1 MNQTN
6 DVQPLTGIK
15 VIDFTQVM
23 LGPCCTQM
31 LGDYGADVVKIERIG
46 AGDLSRTSIEDPAGL
61 LNPIFCSLNR
71 NKRSI
76 ALDLKAP
83 AGLAV
88 VHRLVEG
95 ADVVV
100 NNFRAGV
107 LGRMGLGYAALSEI
121 NPRIIFAFATGFGSQ
136 GPYSHKGVQ
145 DILAQAMTCVM
156 ARKCDPSEPL
166 TIYPTA
172 LADYSAGM
180 HLVQG
185 ILLALLQRERTG
197 RGQQVEVSLYDS
209 MLAMQMQEAAMWLMR
224 GRDFSWGAM
233 PHTGAFETTDGA
245 LVIVGA
251 FKANPLREIS
261 LALGLDDLS
270 QDPRFDTFENSVRNR
285 NALHDILRAQ
295 IHTKST
301 AHWIARLEER
311 DLLCAP
317 VQRLG
322 EALADGQ
329 TQINGML
336 VRHEELGWS
345 ARRFISRSAGSRCVA
360 HRRGW
365 APTARRSWRN
375 SVSVVTRSNGC
386 ERSGSWH
393 DRAAG
398 DCGPRCAGHHRSAG
412 GAERAGR
419 GSRGGARS
427 YLARSGSQ
435 P

>member
-1 MNQTN
+1 M
-6 DVQPLTGIK
+6 DHEHDAQPLAGIK

-31 LGDYGADVVKIERIG
+31 LGAYGADVIKIERIG
-46 AGDLSRTSIEDPAGL
+46 AGDLSRSSIEDPAGP
-61 LNPIFCSLNR
+61 LNPVFCSLNR

-76 ALDLKAP
+76 ALDLKSP
-83 AGLAV
+83 AGLRV
-88 VHRLVEG
+88 VHRLVAS

-107 LGRMGLGYAALSEI
+107 MERMGVGYAALSKI
-121 NPRIIFAFATGFGSQ
+121 NPRIIFAFGTGFGTD
-136 GPYSHKGVQ
+136 GPYSHKGGQ
-145 DILAQAMTCVM
+145 DVLAQALSGVM

-166 TIYPTA
+166 TIYPMA

-185 ILLALLQRERTG
+185 ILLALLERERTG

-270 QDPRFDTFENSVRNR
+270 QDERFDTFEKCVHNR
-285 NALHDILRAQ
+285 IELHDVMRAR
-295 IHTKST
+295 IRTNRT
-301 AHWIARLEER
+301 AHWITRLEER

-317 VQRLG
+317 VRRLG
-322 EALADGQ
+322 EALADKQ
-329 TQINGML
+329 TEVNGMVVRQDGTDPLSL
-336 VRHEELGWS
+336 VGSPVHLSSGGFTLRHTPPALG
-345 ARRFISRSAGSRCVA
+345 ADGEAILVEFGFSRQEIAGLRADRVVA
-360 HRRGW
+360 
-365 APTARRSWRN
+365 
-375 SVSVVTRSNGC
+375 
-386 ERSGSWH
+386 
-393 DRAAG
+393 
-398 DCGPRCAGHHRSAG
+398 
-412 GAERAGR
+412 
-419 GSRGGARS
+419 
-427 YLARSGSQ
+427 
-435 P
+435 